1 MNFIDLPLGSML
13 VSSIARTTSA
23 MDYARTLRWSSDLG
37 VINLIEG
44 FELKACTQP
53 EF

>member
-1 MNFIDLPLGSML
+1 MICGCMQAPIFFFTEVKFSYG
-13 VSSIARTTSA
+13 
-23 MDYARTLRWSSDLG
+23 YAQTRHQSSDLG

-44 FELKACTQP
+44 LEPKACTQP

>member
-1 MNFIDLPLGSML
+1 
-13 VSSIARTTSA
+13 
-23 MDYARTLRWSSDLG
+23 MDYAQALHWSSDLG